1 MAERTQEKRLHQDTA
16 IGRKQMSAEK
26 IGEYLRRE
34 RELRGITLEEIS
46 EGTKISKR
54 LLEYMETGRWDDLPG
69 EVFARG
75 FLKSYAEFI
84 GISHEEI
91 LLRYEEEKLHETSEQ
106 DMHEGISGKNRYMKN
121 VLFMLGILAMAS
133 AIGYFSYRVFTND
146 QGVGL
151 STQSGRNVLPASTHA
166 KAPVTEQHRDTV
178 KQKPSAPHGEA
189 H

>member
-1 MAERTQEKRLHQDTA
+1 
-16 IGRKQMSAEK
+16 MSAEK

-91 LLRYEEEKLHETSEQ
+91 LLRYEEEKLHEISEQ
-106 DMHEGISGKNRYMKN
+106 EMHEGISGKNRGMKN

-166 KAPVTEQHRDTV
+166 KAPVTEQHSDTV